1 MIQRALLIAVAAIGI
16 GGCKWFKSPSKDN
29 VAPPAELVEFP
40 QSLAVSELWSRD
52 VGDGAGR
59 SGARLRPSFGDG
71 RVYVSDVT
79 GTVSAFDLD
88 SGSILWQAD
97 LAQAA
102 GSGPGF
108 GEGLVAVGTL
118 EGTVV
123 ALDASSGEQRWQA
136 RVSSEVIAA
145 PAIEAGVVVVRVND
159 GRMFGLNAA
168 DGERRWVFDRGVP
181 LLTLRGNGA
190 PIVRGGT
197 VYAGYDN
204 GKIVALA
211 LDDGS
216 LKWEQSVAQ
225 VEGRTELE
233 RMIDIDGA
241 IADDGA
247 TLFAVSHRGQ
257 IAALDTAGGR
267 VLWAREFSA
276 YGGVALAGKH
286 AYATDTSAQI
296 WAFDTDS
303 GASVWQQ
310 QGLLNRFAS
319 TPVIVGDYLVVGD
332 FEGYV
337 HWYRAETGD
346 LLARRRVGDEGI
358 QAQPLVVGDIVIVAS
373 AEGQVAAFRAGA
385 ESAASGSAD
394 ANAEG

>member
-1 MIQRALLIAVAAIGI
+1 MMHRALLIALMAIGI

-29 VAPPAELVEFP
+29 VAPPAELIDFP
-40 QSLAVSELWSRD
+40 QSLAVNELWSRD
-52 VGDGAGR
+52 LGDGVGN

-71 RVYVSDVT
+71 RVYVSDHS
-79 GTVSAFDLD
+79 GAVSALD
-88 SGSILWQAD
+88 PNTGAVLWRAD
-97 LAQAA
+97 LGQAA
-102 GSGPGF
+102 GSGPGY
-108 GEGLVAVGTL
+108 GEGLIAVGTL
-118 EGTVV
+118 EGDVV
-123 ALDASSGEQRWQA
+123 ALDASNGAERWRA

-145 PAIEAGVVVVRVND
+145 PSIEAGVVVARVND

-168 DGERRWVFDRGVP
+168 DGARRWVFDRGVP

-211 LDDGS
+211 LEDGS
-216 LKWEQSVAQ
+216 LKWEQALAQ
-225 VEGRTELE
+225 VEGRSELE

-247 TLFAVSHRGQ
+247 TLYAVSHRGQ
-257 IAALDTAGGR
+257 IGALDTAGGR
-267 VLWAREFSA
+267 GLWAREFSA
-276 YGGVALAGKH
+276 YGGVELVGKRL
-286 AYATDTSAQI
+286 YATDTSAQI
-296 WAFDTDS
+296 WSFDVDG

-310 QGLLNRFAS
+310 PGLLNRFVT
-319 TPVIVGDYLVVGD
+319 TPAVVGPYLVVGD
-332 FEGYV
+332 FEGFV

-358 QAQPLVVGDIVIVAS
+358 LAQPLVVGDVVIVAS
-373 AEGQVAAFRAGA
+373 AEGLIAAFRAGS
-385 ESAASGSAD
+385 ETAANEAAAPD
-394 ANAEG
+394 AEG